1 MENILQDLH
10 DLEGV
15 NGAILA
21 DANGQVVAFRTHSMY
36 DAALR
41 QQVSRAVRS
50 AVDSVK
56 LTHEDWDSINVQFTE
71 GRLMIRNLA
80 NAPASPS
87 FTLTLI
93 ADGRLNPSFANV
105 AIRVA
110 IGKLKTALQAGPPA
124 PSPMQVAP
132 SPPAAPLAGSAA
144 AMPLSASQP
153 NVPVSEVANSGLSW
167 SGLGSS
173 TASASGVEVAD
184 AAASAALTT
193 CTKALAKCVGPMAK
207 IFVKEAVRKLCPGRP
222 FSKDMAPSLV
232 AELAKQISNPA
243 TAAQF
248 QTALLKSL

>member
-21 DANGQVVAFRTHSMY
+21 DGGGQVVAFRTHGMY
-36 DAALR
+36 DANLR

-56 LTHEDWDSINVQFTE
+56 LTQEDWDSISVQFTE
-71 GRLMIRNLA
+71 GRLLIRNLA
-80 NAPASPS
+80 LGAGGPS

-93 ADGRLNPSFANV
+93 ADARLNQSFANV

-110 IGKLKTALQAGPPA
+110 IGKLKAALQSGAA
-124 PSPMQVAP
+124 QPSALQVAP
-132 SPPAAPLAGSAA
+132 TPAAQSAA
-144 AMPLSASQP
+144 SAATLPMTASRP
-153 NVPVSEVANSGLSW
+153 NVPEVANSGLSW

-173 TASASGVEVAD
+173 AAASGSGVEVAD
-184 AAASAALTT
+184 PAASAALTT

-207 IFVKEAVRKLCPGRP
+207 IFVKEAVRKLCPGRA
-222 FSKDMAPSLV
+222 FSKEMAPNLV
-232 AELAKQISNPA
+232 AELAKHISNPA
-243 TAAQF
+243 AAAQF
-248 QTALLKSL
+248 QSSLLKSL